1 MSYAMQLSEV
11 EHLGVKFSVYKP
23 KAPEP
28 HIGTA
33 DGAAF
38 TKITWVESCYHSD
51 ASTACIVTTNGE
63 FYVVDEASLDPG
75 GTIYH
80 HTVAEALDLHLGEE
94 GRPFHFDRGPFA
106 TREEALDVMV
116 VDIVAER
123 MEA

>member
-1 MSYAMQLSEV
+1 MSYAMQLSEGA
-11 EHLGVKFSVYKP
+11 HLGVTFSVYKP

-33 DGAAF
+33 DGTAF
-38 TKITWVESCYHSD
+38 TKIPWVESCYHSGLH
-51 ASTACIVTTNGE
+51 TVCIRTPGGE
-63 FYVVDEASLDPG
+63 FYVVDQASLDPTAFNG
-75 GTIYH
+75 PR
-80 HTVAEALDLHLGEE
+80 TVAEALRAHEQEE
-94 GRPFHFDRGPFA
+94 DHTFHFDRGPFA